1 MARPTK
7 DDAAKRTERFNLRLT
22 PAELAHVQQQAAHAG
37 IGAHD
42 YARRRVLSHR
52 VPPARSQIDATLLT
66 ELNRI
71 GVNLNQLT
79 HAVNGGIVIEREAA
93 VVLAEV
99 RGLIEQIVSGG
110 HDS

>member
-7 DDAAKRTERFNLRLT
+7 DTAAKRTERFNLRLT
-22 PAELAHVQQQAAHAG
+22 PAELVHVQSQATHAG

-42 YARRRVLSHR
+42 YARRRVLGHK
-52 VPPARSQIDATLLT
+52 VPPARSQIDASLLT

-79 HAVNGGIVIEREAA
+79 HAVNSGIVIEREAA
-93 VVLAEV
+93 LVLAQV
-99 RGLIEQIVSGG
+99 QAIIERIGG
-110 HDS
+110 ANGP

>member
-42 YARRRVLSHR
+42 YARRRVLGHR

-71 GVNLNQLT
+71 GVNLNQLAMLPQEL
-79 HAVNGGIVIEREAA
+79 HERQEFGFSACIMS
-93 VVLAEV
+93 VKNSV
-99 RGLIEQIVSGG
+99 
-110 HDS
+110 

>member
-42 YARRRVLSHR
+42 YARRRVL
-52 VPPARSQIDATLLT
+52 
-66 ELNRI
+66 E
-71 GVNLNQLT
+71 
-79 HAVNGGIVIEREAA
+79 GIAWK
-93 VVLAEV
+93 V
-99 RGLIEQIVSGG
+99 R
-110 HDS
+110 

>member
-7 DDAAKRTERFNLRLT
+7 DTAAKRTERFNLRLT
-22 PAELAHVQQQAAHAG
+22 PAELAHVQSQATHAG

-42 YARRRVLSHR
+42 YARRRVLGHK
-52 VPPARSQIDATLLT
+52 VPPARSQIDASLLT

-79 HAVNGGIVIEREAA
+79 HAVNSGIVIEREAA

-99 RGLIEQIVSGG
+99 RGIIEQIVSGG